1 MALTNAERQKRY
13 RERIKAKTQGVTFR
27 NAELETAML
36 RNELALLKLQASI
49 NAHQEQK
56 SSKKNAAASLPKI

>member
-49 NAHQEQK
+49 NETNNLMESEV
-56 SSKKNAAASLPKI
+56 SSSPK